1 MKLALKESSQNV
13 NMTNDLVTGGFQKIT
28 FQYETP
34 CNTPQFLY
42 FRPQITFCGW
52 AYYIEFYAEFKNRRK
67 KKVIYRS
74 ATD

>member
-34 CNTPQFLY
+34 CTLLN
-42 FRPQITFCGW
+42 
-52 AYYIEFYAEFKNRRK
+52 
-67 KKVIYRS
+67 KVAIGNDKELWWQHCRF
-74 ATD
+74 

>member
-34 CNTPQFLY
+34 CIYFGKRYFL
-42 FRPQITFCGW
+42 
-52 AYYIEFYAEFKNRRK
+52 EEL
-67 KKVIYRS
+67 
-74 ATD
+74 